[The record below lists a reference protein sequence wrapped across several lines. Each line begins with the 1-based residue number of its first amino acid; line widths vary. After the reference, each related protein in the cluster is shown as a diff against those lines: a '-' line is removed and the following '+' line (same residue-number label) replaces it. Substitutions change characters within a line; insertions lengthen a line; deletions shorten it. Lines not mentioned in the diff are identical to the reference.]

1 MHVRGVERR
10 VQDNVIVVDKNGR
23 GDSVTVQGAVDMV
36 PEQNTQRVKIQILPG
51 IYSEKVH
58 VPASKPYISF
68 IGDPELAAQT
78 VITWHDKASDR
89 DINGGLIGTWN
100 SSSVIVESD
109 YFCASYITFQN
120 TVVEPYGGLE
130 GYQAVAL
137 RISGDKAVFHKVR
150 FLGSQDTLLDESGSH
165 LFYRCFIQGATDFI
179 FGNAKSLYQECAISV
194 VGPAFA
200 IAAHHR
206 NSENEDTGFSF
217 VNCNVTG
224 NGSVYLGRAWG
235 SYSRIIYAYTEFNI
249 NVTVGGWQDWGST
262 SSDNTVVFGEYQC
275 RGIGA
280 NRSGRVPYSKELNY
294 IEAKPYLDRKFINE
308 EQWLR
313 F

>member
-10 VQDNVIVVDKNGR
+10 VQDKVIVVDKSGR

-217 VNCNVTG
+217 VNCNVT
-224 NGSVYLGRAWG
+224 
-235 SYSRIIYAYTEFNI
+235 
-249 NVTVGGWQDWGST
+249 VGGWQDWGST